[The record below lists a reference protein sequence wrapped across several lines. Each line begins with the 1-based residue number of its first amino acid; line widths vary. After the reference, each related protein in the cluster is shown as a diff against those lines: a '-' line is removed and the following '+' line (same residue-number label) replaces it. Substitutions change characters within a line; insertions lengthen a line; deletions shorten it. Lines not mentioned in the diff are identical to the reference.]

1 MDDSLHAARMGD
13 LILHPPLMAELVS
26 GLVEAAVYAAA
37 VAAVGAA
44 IGGAVVAVV
53 GTGGAAAVLTPL
65 IAGVMVSAAAM
76 LPAGEDKS
84 IGDHISD
91 FSNWVGNSLF
101 PPEPY
106 GSISSGSHN
115 TRINGILAARAAG
128 VSGGPVEA
136 PGPADEPSIL
146 ENIGAYAMVG
156 ASMVLPVIGLAQ
168 EINSIFNPPVTTP
181 AAPGSIPKPE
191 DKAVCSKHPPMP
203 EQFVAQGSDKVFI
216 NGQPAARVGDKTTC
230 DGPIGMTY
238 SPNVRIGGGT
248 TTVRDIHDGKS
259 AAAKIIGLIAG
270 MLISRR
276 GMLKG
281 RRCGVGN
288 PVAPAMGSKF
298 QDGPEDVDF
307 TLAAMVPIT
316 WARRYDSNDRR
327 SDGLF
332 GMGWSVPYEVRLE
345 RVAHP
350 EGGELWIYVD
360 DEGARLELGRLQVGS
375 AFVSILDGLAF
386 FHQDNGFTIV
396 EDINSGLYR
405 VFHTDPLDNR
415 RSRLVK
421 VGDRNLNCLELFYD
435 EHGRLQFLGDSSA
448 RIFIELC
455 YADGQPRRVA
465 EIHRLSLRSGRA
477 FAVEQ
482 RECLVQY
489 RYTSAGQLEAVADAE
504 GQLLRQFTYTDQ
516 GLLASHTLP
525 MGATRYY
532 EWACFTPPPARQ
544 PCSLDGTPYAMPAL
558 LEPQPE
564 HEWRVVRH
572 WGSDGEDYRF
582 IYDLEQGHTQVI
594 DGLGREEHYH
604 WGALNEVHT
613 YIDALGYRWRH
624 DYVDGLLRR
633 TLDPQGGE
641 WSYSYDA
648 LGRVVATADPLGR
661 RESIGYTE
669 HWALPTRIVDGA
681 GHERRYTYDAR
692 GNLLSEVDPLGQ
704 LTRYDHDR
712 QGRMVRSVD
721 AIGKER
727 SFNWNDRGQLIC
739 ARDCS
744 AQQTHYRYDWRGHLS
759 EVRNAEGGTTRYRF
773 DSRGRLLQRE
783 LADGRV
789 EHYQIDAAG
798 QLARHVDPA
807 QRMTQ
812 WQYDGSGRLLQRTD
826 ALGHTVRLH
835 WDAYGRLQQL
845 ENENGEHYRFQWDA
859 LDRLVGQRNL
869 DGGGFSLLYDALDAI
884 TQRTVHPC
892 REAEPVL
899 PGSPDEPEVF
909 AQVHYHEHDAVGRLL
924 CRRTDDGETTYRYDA
939 ADNLLAIRFTHRN
952 GQVQQL
958 DFTYDAMGRLLSESQ
973 GPGQLGYT
981 YDPLGNLQTLTLPDS
996 RRINY
1001 LCYGSGHL
1009 HQINLDGRVISDFE
1023 RDALHGEVLRS
1034 QGALLTRTR
1043 YDSTRRLL
1051 RKAVEYQDGEPT
1063 RLPLLQKDYEYDA
1076 TDNLVGE
1083 VLTQTQRAGSG
1094 LGVEL
1099 EHLVG
1104 RFQAGAGGRGSYQG
1118 RIGYDYGPTERIH
1131 GASRQLPQQQPM
1143 VEHFG
1148 YDLAGNLLEG
1158 YQVNGRVRHNR
1169 VKVFQ
1174 DRRYRYDRFGRLE
1187 EKRSGNRLLQRFEY
1201 DAEHRLVCIRQR
1213 RGPLRERIEFAY
1225 DPLGRR
1231 IDKRVY
1237 RDELDV
1243 PVSRTEFQWQ
1253 GLRLLR
1259 EVQDGKPSLYLYA
1272 DAAGHEPLARVDGLP
1287 GHEQVFHFH
1296 TNLVGLVEQLTDEH
1310 GITAW
1315 QGQYQVWGNN
1325 CEEWHAPE
1333 QVSRQNV
1340 RFQGQY
1346 LDRETGL
1353 HYNTFRFYDPDIG
1366 RFTQQ
1371 DPLGLRGGINLYQ
1384 YAPNPLSWIDPLG
1397 LEVVRV
1403 YHYTSKEGY
1412 KGIMGTGV
1420 INQSDPG
1427 ARGRGAIQGKPKGVY
1442 VTTLTPEEM
1451 ESTNVRGKMGLTK
1464 EKSTH
1469 FVSFEV
1475 DSGKVKKVDRQNAY
1489 LRLYIQEDI
1498 QLRDANRRLRA
1509 DVSHGASGCK
1519 L

>member
-1 MDDSLHAARMGD
+1 M
-13 LILHPPLMAELVS
+13 
-26 GLVEAAVYAAA
+26 
-37 VAAVGAA
+37 
-44 IGGAVVAVV
+44 
-53 GTGGAAAVLTPL
+53 
-65 IAGVMVSAAAM
+65 
-76 LPAGEDKS
+76 
-84 IGDHISD
+84 
-91 FSNWVGNSLF
+91 
-101 PPEPY
+101 
-106 GSISSGSHN
+106 
-115 TRINGILAARAAG
+115 
-128 VSGGPVEA
+128 
-136 PGPADEPSIL
+136 
-146 ENIGAYAMVG
+146 
-156 ASMVLPVIGLAQ
+156 
-168 EINSIFNPPVTTP
+168 
-181 AAPGSIPKPE
+181 
-191 DKAVCSKHPPMP
+191 
-203 EQFVAQGSDKVFI
+203 
-216 NGQPAARVGDKTTC
+216 
-230 DGPIGMTY
+230 
-238 SPNVRIGGGT
+238 
-248 TTVRDIHDGKS
+248 
-259 AAAKIIGLIAG
+259 
-270 MLISRR
+270 
-276 GMLKG
+276 
-281 RRCGVGN
+281 
-288 PVAPAMGSKF
+288 
-298 QDGPEDVDF
+298 
-307 TLAAMVPIT
+307 
-316 WARRYDSNDRR
+316 
-327 SDGLF
+327 
-332 GMGWSVPYEVRLE
+332 
-345 RVAHP
+345 
-350 EGGELWIYVD
+350 
-360 DEGARLELGRLQVGS
+360 
-375 AFVSILDGLAF
+375 
-386 FHQDNGFTIV
+386 
-396 EDINSGLYR
+396 
-405 VFHTDPLDNR
+405 
-415 RSRLVK
+415 
-421 VGDRNLNCLELFYD
+421 
-435 EHGRLQFLGDSSA
+435 
-448 RIFIELC
+448 
-455 YADGQPRRVA
+455 
-465 EIHRLSLRSGRA
+465 
-477 FAVEQ
+477 
-482 RECLVQY
+482 
-489 RYTSAGQLEAVADAE
+489 
-504 GQLLRQFTYTDQ
+504 
-516 GLLASHTLP
+516 
-525 MGATRYY
+525 
-532 EWACFTPPPARQ
+532 
-544 PCSLDGTPYAMPAL
+544 
-558 LEPQPE
+558 
-564 HEWRVVRH
+564 
-572 WGSDGEDYRF
+572 
-582 IYDLEQGHTQVI
+582 
-594 DGLGREEHYH
+594 
-604 WGALNEVHT
+604 
-613 YIDALGYRWRH
+613 
-624 DYVDGLLRR
+624 
-633 TLDPQGGE
+633 
-641 WSYSYDA
+641 
-648 LGRVVATADPLGR
+648 
-661 RESIGYTE
+661 
-669 HWALPTRIVDGA
+669 
-681 GHERRYTYDAR
+681 
-692 GNLLSEVDPLGQ
+692 
-704 LTRYDHDR
+704 
-712 QGRMVRSVD
+712 
-721 AIGKER
+721 
-727 SFNWNDRGQLIC
+727 
-739 ARDCS
+739 
-744 AQQTHYRYDWRGHLS
+744 
-759 EVRNAEGGTTRYRF
+759 
-773 DSRGRLLQRE
+773 
-783 LADGRV
+783 
-789 EHYQIDAAG
+789 
-798 QLARHVDPA
+798 ARHVDPA

-1451 ESTNVRGKMGLTK
+1451 ESSNVRGKMGLTK